1 MERLAQCHCG
11 SLRAKTSTDPL
22 KVSLCHCRDCQ
33 RRTGAVAGSG
43 AVFEK
48 TEVTIEGERK
58 LFERDGADGRKVR
71 FHFCPNC
78 GTSLYWE
85 GDFNPNL
92 CIVAVGAFADPTF
105 PVPLVSVFEQSR
117 HDWFQLPD
125 GMTRAQRGLV
135 SPAAA
140 VDDQPRSN

>member
-1 MERLAQCHCG
+1 M
-11 SLRAKTSTDPL
+11 
-22 KVSLCHCRDCQ
+22 VSLCHCRDCQ

-43 AVFEK
+43 AIFEK
-48 TEVTIEGERK
+48 AGVTIEGERK

-85 GDFNPNL
+85 GDFNPDL
-92 CIVAVGAFADPTF
+92 CIVAVGAFADPAF
-105 PVPLVSVFEQSR
+105 PAPLVSVCEQSR

-125 GMTRAQRGLV
+125 GIKRARRGLV

-140 VDDQPRSN
+140 ADDQPPRS